1 MRMPLR
7 PGRTEFFGGEE
18 VAIDNFWK
26 NIAVIV
32 LFLLLTA
39 SGIFLSSSVH
49 IVRGNARTVNSAGLV
64 QGEAQRLV
72 KWELAGR
79 KNNALMSRIDRILG
93 ELEVGGGEDGLP
105 GFADP
110 AYRKN
115 LENLQKQ
122 WEELKAA
129 IGEARRTG
137 EREPL
142 FDLSEGFFESSGMLT
157 DLAERLSERNA
168 DFVLTMRMV
177 LLAVSAALLVCFLLQ
192 ACESIQL
199 LFQNRFF
206 EEKAT
211 KDPMTSLP
219 NRWSCDLRI
228 EKYRGAPH
236 LSGLACFMV
245 DLNNLKKVND
255 SLGHAV
261 GDRLIVAFARILED
275 CAAPYGFV
283 GRNGGDE
290 FLGFFEGCDAECLR
304 GFRDALRESVARY
317 NRTSEAF
324 EIQFAFGAALSCE
337 LEKASIFA
345 LINMAEQRMYKDK
358 AGAREETE
366 KARL

>member
-1 MRMPLR
+1 MAPFRNAFRDLLLRMPLR

-142 FDLSEGFFESSGMLT
+142 FDLSEGFFESS
-157 DLAERLSERNA
+157 
-168 DFVLTMRMV
+168 
-177 LLAVSAALLVCFLLQ
+177 VC
-192 ACESIQL
+192 
-199 LFQNRFF
+199 
-206 EEKAT
+206 
-211 KDPMTSLP
+211 
-219 NRWSCDLRI
+219 
-228 EKYRGAPH
+228 
-236 LSGLACFMV
+236 
-245 DLNNLKKVND
+245 
-255 SLGHAV
+255 
-261 GDRLIVAFARILED
+261 
-275 CAAPYGFV
+275 
-283 GRNGGDE
+283 
-290 FLGFFEGCDAECLR
+290 
-304 GFRDALRESVARY
+304 
-317 NRTSEAF
+317 
-324 EIQFAFGAALSCE
+324 
-337 LEKASIFA
+337 
-345 LINMAEQRMYKDK
+345 
-358 AGAREETE
+358 
-366 KARL
+366 